1 MNDVAIPLNVFLA
14 YDRNVHM
21 NHQKDVHSILS
32 WRTIILA
39 DVSHKYSA
47 FHAMKEQS
55 AASLE
60 LIIHW
65 QPLEGWALKPKIDWG
80 QRDTMAGK
88 KKKDQCS
95 LFADLIATDGMF
107 PRAPLF
113 AALFSVPQNRTPWLK
128 YLGHYSLWL
137 TPI

>member
-55 AASLE
+55 ASSLE
-60 LIIHW
+60 
-65 QPLEGWALKPKIDWG
+65 
-80 QRDTMAGK
+80 
-88 KKKDQCS
+88 
-95 LFADLIATDGMF
+95 
-107 PRAPLF
+107 
-113 AALFSVPQNRTPWLK
+113 
-128 YLGHYSLWL
+128 
-137 TPI
+137 